1 MTPSLTELRQMAA
14 EIQEQQK
21 HATGE
26 GKKQLGRELYE
37 INQKI
42 NEAKKAQ
49 EEIPHLYI
57 LQSSTGATK
66 AQLGPRNQADFQ
78 LQLFTELPEWFI
90 VNTIPLT
97 EEQFEQLPDEF
108 LT

>member
-1 MTPSLTELRQMAA
+1 MTPSLAELRQMAA
-14 EIQEQQK
+14 KIQEQQK

-37 INQKI
+37 INLRI
-42 NEAKKAQ
+42 NEAKKGQA
-49 EEIPHLYI
+49 ELPYLYI

-78 LQLFTELPEWFI
+78 IQLFTELPGWFI
-90 VNTIPLT
+90 VNTIPFT